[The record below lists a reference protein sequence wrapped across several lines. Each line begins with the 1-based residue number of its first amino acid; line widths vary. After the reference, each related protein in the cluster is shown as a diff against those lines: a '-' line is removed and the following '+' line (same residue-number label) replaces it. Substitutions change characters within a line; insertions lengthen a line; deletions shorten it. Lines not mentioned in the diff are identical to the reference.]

1 MSCFSLIAGRWSK
14 LEVHRALWIANL
26 KICWRFCTTDTP
38 PVEAACRP
46 AVSLRVLLLA
56 RQVGSCRPVL
66 AIGTELEI
74 ARWQRNP
81 R

>member
-38 PVEAACRP
+38 QWRPLAVRPCRC
-46 AVSLRVLLLA
+46 AFCCLQGRW
-56 RQVGSCRPVL
+56 GSCRPVL

>member
-38 PVEAACRP
+38 LWRPLAVRPCRW
-46 AVSLRVLLLA
+46 RVFLLA
-56 RQVGSCRPVL
+56 WQVGSCRAVL
-66 AIGTELEI
+66 AIGTGLGI